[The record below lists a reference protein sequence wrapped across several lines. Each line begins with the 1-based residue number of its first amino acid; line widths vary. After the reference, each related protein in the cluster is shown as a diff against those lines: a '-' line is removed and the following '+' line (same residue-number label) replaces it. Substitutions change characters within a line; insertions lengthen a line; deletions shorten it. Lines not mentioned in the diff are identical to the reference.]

1 MYHAVRWHDAARR
14 AGGSEGQAVYRQ
26 RRLTGFE
33 LHVSWD
39 FGVIDV
45 NTSKTCISA
54 YDINATLIARSTT
67 EGRRQLIVCREIFAL
82 VQYRNKIQAEFQSR
96 MDTIKERSRL
106 WKALNRAKA
115 KRLRKLDRRIDH
127 MLHTLTKM
135 MAELDRSRTH
145 QRLTSGRSQRP
156 AAYSTKG

>member
-1 MYHAVRWHDAARR
+1 QARGRSPITIPLPVDA
-14 AGGSEGQAVYRQ
+14 GVLTLYDGTMLHGEPVEVKVKAVYRQ

-67 EGRRQLIVCREIFAL
+67 EGIRQLIVCREIFAL
-82 VQYRNKIQAEFQSR
+82 V
-96 MDTIKERSRL
+96 
-106 WKALNRAKA
+106 
-115 KRLRKLDRRIDH
+115 
-127 MLHTLTKM
+127 
-135 MAELDRSRTH
+135 
-145 QRLTSGRSQRP
+145 
-156 AAYSTKG
+156 